1 MSISHKGHWRYKNL
15 TIVFI
20 GVVLAIVLSKN
31 EIFRSFLLHLGNFG
45 YIGAFVAGIFFVST
59 VTVATSA
66 LVLLTLA
73 ETLSPIELGLLAGLG
88 AVVGDVLIFNLIKD
102 DLANEIEDLYEQIDT
117 KKHLVKLFHT
127 KYFNWVLP
135 IIGAIIIA
143 SPLPDEMGISLI
155 NLSKMNSFKFIIL
168 SYLLNSIG
176 IFLIVSASVVI
187 KP

>member
-1 MSISHKGHWRYKNL
+1 MSSRHREHWRYKNL

-20 GVVLAIVLSKN
+20 GVVLAIILSKN
-31 EIFRSFLLHLGNFG
+31 EMFRSFLLHLGSFG
-45 YIGAFVAGIFFVST
+45 YVGAFGLIAGF
-59 VTVATSA
+59 
-66 LVLLTLA
+66 
-73 ETLSPIELGLLAGLG
+73 G
-88 AVVGDVLIFNLIKD
+88 AVVGDMLIFNLIKD

-127 KYFNWVLP
+127 KYFNWMLP
-135 IIGAIIIA
+135 VIGAIIIA

-155 NLSKMNSFKFIIL
+155 NLSKISSFKFIIL